1 MSVFKKLLA
10 RVGIGAAQVDTHL
23 LQNSLVPGKI
33 LEGEVYI
40 RGGDVAQ
47 DIDDI
52 YLKVATEYE
61 REYETDGEERTVHE
75 ECILVKHLLS
85 ERFCL
90 QPKEE
95 KVIPFSFQLPY
106 ETPLT
111 MGRQPVYLRTGLD
124 IKSAV
129 NPRDRDEIKVQPHP
143 LMQGVLEAVEQLG
156 FRLQEVDCEYT
167 PYFHG
172 TYPFVQEF
180 EFRPTGKYRS
190 HLDELEVI
198 FRLSLEQLEVLLQI
212 DKRARGFKGLFNEA
226 FNLDERYDRFYL
238 TQSDL
243 ALENI
248 AAMIDDIIQSHLR

>member
-23 LQNSLVPGKI
+23 FQNSLIPGEL
-33 LEGEVYI
+33 LEGEVCI
-40 RGGDVAQ
+40 RGGDVIQ
-47 DIDDI
+47 EIDDV
-52 YLKVATEYE
+52 YLKVVTEYE
-61 REYETDGEERTVHE
+61 REYEHNDEDRTVHE

-85 ERFCL
+85 ERFSL
-90 QPKEE
+90 QSKEE
-95 KVIPFSFQLPY
+95 KIIPFSFQLPY

-129 NPRDRDEIKVQPHP
+129 NPRDRDEIVVQPHP

-167 PYFHG
+167 PHFHRS
-172 TYPFVQEF
+172 YPFVQEF

-198 FRLSLEQLEVLLQI
+198 FRLSPEQLEVLLQI
-212 DKRARGFKGLFNEA
+212 DKRARGFKGWLNEA
-226 FNLDERYDRFYL
+226 FDLNERYDRFHV
-238 TQSDL
+238 TKSDL
-243 ALENI
+243 ARENLGV
-248 AAMIDDIIQSHLR
+248 MVDDIIQSHLR